1 MRSGDRDRDG
11 ERGRGRWRGRV
22 VVPGE
27 KLGVVEEFIPGD
39 GVREEEG
46 NLYSL
51 YLGSLHEREINISVR
66 PFRRPVLPLRPG
78 EIALGEIRS
87 ADRSVFHVF
96 LTALVKPRRALLSP
110 PVQAIMPKKPPNVG
124 ARPSDI
130 VLVRVNSVGN
140 GTVTVTMGGPPELG
154 VVLSFCPVCGAPLR
168 KGVGYTLVCER
179 CGKVY
184 LDKKISSRYGW
195 NPFKEGLIRYV
206 KR

>member
-1 MRSGDRDRDG
+1 MR
-11 ERGRGRWRGRV
+11 ERRI

-27 KLGVVEEFIPGD
+27 RLGVVEEFIPGE
-39 GVREEEG
+39 GVREERG
-46 NLYSL
+46 TLYSI
-51 YLGSLHEREINISVR
+51 YLGSLQEKDINVSVR
-66 PFRRPVLPLRPG
+66 PFKKPILPLRPG

-87 ADRSVFHVF
+87 ADRSVYHVH

-110 PVQAIMPKKPPNVG
+110 PVQAVMSKRPPNVG

-130 VLVRVNSVGN
+130 VLVRINSIDN
-140 GTVTVTMGGPPELG
+140 GTVTVTMGGPPDLG
-154 VVLSFCPVCGAPLR
+154 VILSFCPTCGAPLR